1 MRRFFALVLSMLLIV
16 LVAPLANAAVE
27 ATYSGGGKSGT
38 SVTMNRGSGNQSLG
52 TKLFNL
58 DVSGQGTL
66 PAYCIDIRT
75 NIRQTTYVE
84 EGWATI
90 GEAAGAKILWILKNS
105 YPTKSVGEV
114 AAAVGTAATGLT
126 EAEAI
131 GATQAAIWTFSDGA
145 TYVDFVTPDASQARV
160 DALVAHLIG
169 DANTGEKTPPAPSLS
184 LTPDSVTGPVG
195 SRVGPFTLAVSDRG
209 APRS

>member
-27 ATYSGGGKSGT
+27 ATYSGGGRSGT

-52 TKLFNL
+52 TRLFDL
-58 DVSGQGTL
+58 KVTGEGTL
-66 PAYCIDIRT
+66 PAYCIDIQHEHPPDHLR
-75 NIRQTTYVE
+75 R
-84 EGWATI
+84 G
-90 GEAAGAKILWILKNS
+90 GLGRHRRSRRRKILWILKNS

-126 EAEAI
+126 TEEAI

-145 TYVDFVTPDASQARV
+145 TYVPFATRMAARRGSTHWSPTWSV
-160 DALVAHLIG
+160 RTTRAC
-169 DANTGEKTPPAPSLS
+169 TTPPAPSLS
-184 LTPDSVTGPVG
+184 LTPGECRQVRSAPG
-195 SRVGPFTLAVSDRG
+195 SGHSP
-209 APRS
+209 